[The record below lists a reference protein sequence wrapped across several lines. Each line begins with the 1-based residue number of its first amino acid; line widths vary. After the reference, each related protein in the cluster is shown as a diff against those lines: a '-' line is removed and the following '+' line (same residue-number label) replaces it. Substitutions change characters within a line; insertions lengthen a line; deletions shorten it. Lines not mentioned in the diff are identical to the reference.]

1 MKYLTRSEYGSHFGF
16 ESDFQ
21 SGSVCGSRASFG
33 TGSRVEASIRHIL
46 LIRHGETSA
55 TVNRKYE
62 GRGNSPLSAAGH
74 EQAQNLSRIL
84 APVNINAVYSS
95 PRRRCLQ
102 TAEAISEPHSLV
114 VEVAPGLEE
123 VDFGLWEG
131 LTFTEIQ
138 QKYPDILAEWID
150 DPVHVRP
157 PSGESLEEMASRVFQ
172 VFDKICSTQVRGWGG
187 ADWVKGGK
195 HAEGAKGVASQ
206 GRISLS
212 GREGF
217 VGTVSRI
224 EPETF
229 EKELSFFRRECFIAI
244 VTHGGPIRAL
254 LSRTDRGGLRGFWE
268 YSVPP
273 CAVYYISNVCR

>member
-1 MKYLTRSEYGSHFGF
+1 MKSLA
-16 ESDFQ
+16 Q
-21 SGSVCGSRASFG
+21 SVSGCGFG
-33 TGSRVEASIRHIL
+33 TGSRVEAPIRHIL
-46 LIRHGETSA
+46 LVRHGETPA
-55 TVNRKYE
+55 TFDRKYE
-62 GRGNSPLSAAGH
+62 GRGNSPLSVAGH

-84 APVNINAVYSS
+84 APVNINGVYSS
-95 PRRRCLQ
+95 PKRRCLQ
-102 TAEAISEPHSLV
+102 TADAISEPHSLV
-114 VEVAPGLEE
+114 AEVAPGLEE

-138 QKYPDILAEWID
+138 EKYPDILAEWIG